1 MPLEHLWER
10 YVIMIKRGLKDGI
23 PIALGYFSV
32 SFSFGILAAS
42 NGFLWW
48 QALLVSIA
56 NLTSAGQYA
65 GLTVMAAAGSLIEM
79 AVTQLVINMRYALMS
94 ISLTQRLDDKFTRPY
109 RAILGAGITDEI
121 FAVAMNTGR
130 SVKRSYMLGLII
142 MPYIGWSVGTL
153 AGAVCGN
160 ILPDMICDA
169 LGIALFGMFIAI
181 VVPVIRDEKPVMA
194 VVAIAVVISCILRYV
209 PVFKGISS
217 GFSVIICAVAAA
229 LIGAVL
235 FPDKADKEA
244 AK

>member
-1 MPLEHLWER
+1 
-10 YVIMIKRGLKDGI
+10 
-23 PIALGYFSV
+23 
-32 SFSFGILAAS
+32 
-42 NGFLWW
+42 
-48 QALLVSIA
+48 
-56 NLTSAGQYA
+56 
-65 GLTVMAAAGSLIEM
+65 
-79 AVTQLVINMRYALMS
+79 MRYALMS

-217 GFSVIICAVAAA
+217 GFSVIICAVVAA